1 MGIQSYKFPVDFL
14 NNLEK
19 PVIYIGNKYKNI
31 VGSVSVYDGLKFTFN
46 LNAFQTVEFKVYR
59 DIDSKKQEYFDA
71 FEEGMLI
78 MIPGIAWY
86 EIHVETNIE
95 PTGISK
101 SISGTSLECKLC
113 DKRLVDFQVN
123 SDDFEDD
130 DYVVTKFYNPTDPKK
145 SLLDRVL
152 NVAPNWSV
160 GHVDQSL
167 VDKQRTFNEDDVNVY
182 SFLTETA
189 AEAFNCLFVFD
200 TFNQTVNAYDLDT
213 YGKDTDIF
221 VSMDNLAQNMTQTI
235 DQRSIFTCYRV
246 KGGDGV
252 YINEVNPNG
261 TDKIYDFSYY
271 LSQMPEELQQ
281 KLIDYNYT
289 YQILMPIYEEVV
301 AAVQEQLEKIYELLD
316 RVPDSLAS
324 TDWTQYGLELLQSQE
339 KSLITQEELYCAQG
353 YNIPADIHYDLYKQN
368 HQKLNE
374 VQSEIA
380 VRESE
385 IESARN
391 EYEETCEGLTALQN
405 VFDMDNWF
413 TEDEWLILDDYVIEE
428 TYSNDN
434 FSVVDNTNEAEL
446 FSMEKELFDKA
457 CEDLSKKCRPQYQ
470 YSATLTNLL
479 TIPEFK
485 DFVKYFE
492 LGNFIRMETDYDTI
506 VRLRLISFTI
516 DYTNM
521 RTIDVTFSDAIRVK
535 DIYEDTASIL
545 AQANSLAS
553 SFKFRKDQ
561 YDNSVK
567 QGNFVAEMRK
577 YGLDVATVA
586 IHNATDQSQT
596 WDSTG
601 MTFRKWNDERQDYD
615 PEMIK
620 IINNM
625 MVFLDGE
632 NGARMAIGKLKLPNG
647 NSCYGI
653 NCELLANKLTMSE
666 NVWIENDSGTY
677 KFDDDGFNAS
687 NGTNIVKIQPG
698 NSGELFSI
706 YKGSDKQFYITS
718 DGDVEYA
725 GTLRGS
731 TGVFSGLLQGGSIN
745 IGNNSFTVDEN
756 GIFSLAGGRLKFDGK
771 TMSFGSDVT
780 LSWGQI
786 TGTGNVAS
794 KNDIPTDI
802 SQLNDAYGQK
812 WSTTIGENWI
822 RTSTVTAQNLNV
834 QNLDTVNSNG
844 YVKAKTS
851 NQYAALEVACADEGA
866 GIRIYNG
873 TKNGSSWN
881 PIYGTYCQISSMGIA
896 FYENYNNKVMKL
908 SARSGLDMNN
918 HSITNCLSIN
928 LISDTIPTSTSR
940 DSNKAPSYTAC
951 ASMISN
957 LKALIPSTS
966 SFAPADHS
974 HRNYVSSV
982 SVSSSGSTG
991 TKFVHDASI
1000 SGNTLYL
1007 TRYVYSASDIRLK
1020 QNVTDLPDL
1029 TQIYM
1034 QLEPKKFKYS
1044 DVLKGYSKDW
1054 KFGLIAQDMERLF
1067 YEANIPIEET
1077 GLITL
1082 EQSDPVFNEDKLVGD
1097 DVVHRINYDQFHMM
1111 HIQMIQKQQEEI
1123 DGLQSEVNDLK
1134 QEVADLKQL
1143 VNKLLERDSV

>member
-1 MGIQSYKFPVDFL
+1 MGIQSFKFPVDFL
-14 NNLEK
+14 NNLEH
-19 PVIYIGNKYKNI
+19 PVIYIANKYKEILNAVAI
-31 VGSVSVYDGLKFTFN
+31 YDGLKLTCN
-46 LNAFQTVEFKVYR
+46 LNAFQTAEFKIYR
-59 DIDSKKQEYFDA
+59 DIDGKRQDYFKD

-86 EIHVETNIE
+86 EIHVETNIDN
-95 PTGISK
+95 TGISK
-101 SISGTSLECKLC
+101 TISATSLECKLC

-130 DYVVTKFYNPTDPKK
+130 DYVVTTFYNPTDPKK
-145 SLLDRVL
+145 SLLDRAL
-152 NVAPNWSV
+152 NVTPNWSV

-167 VDKQRTFNEDDVNVY
+167 MDKQRTFNEDDVNVY

-189 AEAFNCLFVFD
+189 SEAFNCLFIFD
-200 TFNQTVNAYDLDT
+200 TFNQTVNAYDLDN
-213 YGKDTDIF
+213 YGNDTNIF
-221 VSMDNLAQNMTQTI
+221 VSMDNLAQNMTESI

-252 YINEVNPNG
+252 LINEVNPNG

-281 KLIDYNYT
+281 KLLDYNNA

-368 HQKLNE
+368 HQKLIA

-380 VRESE
+380 VREAE

-391 EYEETCEGLTALQN
+391 EYEETCEGLTALQD

-470 YSATLTNLL
+470 YSATLANIL

-485 DFVKYFE
+485 NFIQYFE
-492 LGNFIRMETDYDTI
+492 LSNFIRMETDYDTI
-506 VRLRLISFTI
+506 VKLRLISFTV
-516 DYTNM
+516 DYNNTG
-521 RTIDVTFSDAIRVK
+521 TIDVTFSDTVRVK
-535 DIYEDTASIL
+535 GVLEDHASIL
-545 AQANSLAS
+545 GQASSLAS

-577 YGLDVATVA
+577 YGLDVATTQ
-586 IHNATDQSQT
+586 IYNATDQSQT

-601 MTFRKWNDERQDYD
+601 MTFRKWNDERQDFD

-647 NSCYGI
+647 SETYGV
-653 NCELLANKLTMSE
+653 NCEILMNKLTMSQ
-666 NVWIENDSGTY
+666 NLWIENDSGTY
-677 KFDDDGFNAS
+677 KFDDTGFNAS
-687 NGTNIVKIQPG
+687 NGTNTVKIQPG
-698 NSGELFSI
+698 NSGEMFSI

-718 DGDVEYA
+718 GGDVEYA
-725 GTLRGS
+725 GTLRGA
-731 TGVFSGLLQGGSIN
+731 TGIFSGLLQGGSIN

-771 TMSFGSDVT
+771 TMTFGSDVT

-786 TGTGNVAS
+786 TGTGNVANKS
-794 KNDIPTDI
+794 DIPTDI

-812 WSTTIGENWI
+812 WSTTIGNNWI
-822 RTSTVTAQNLNV
+822 QTSTVYAQNLMVGSTNIIGKLTAS
-834 QNLDTVNSNG
+834 QINTTGLIAENISATTISGKTLSGCTIEGGDIKLGSTLYMYNPRTGGYQTVLSFDGNYPRFYPNNIHFDSTIYADVIGDFIGSLNGNASSATNATYADKCNNS
-844 YVKAKTS
+844 TS
-851 NQYAALEVACADEGA
+851 NSHTANCF
-866 GIRIYNG
+866 ITSTMTIY
-873 TKNGSSWN
+873 
-881 PIYGTYCQISSMGIA
+881 
-896 FYENYNNKVMKL
+896 KVPSG
-908 SARSGLDMNN
+908 SARRFKTDIEPITDERLDP
-918 HSITNCLSIN
+918 HKLYDI
-928 LISDTIPTSTSR
+928 DVVQF
-940 DSNKAPSYTAC
+940 KYKPSFY
-951 ASMISN
+951 
-957 LKALIPSTS
+957 
-966 SFAPADHS
+966 
-974 HRNYVSSV
+974 
-982 SVSSSGSTG
+982 
-991 TKFVHDASI
+991 
-1000 SGNTLYL
+1000 
-1007 TRYVYSASDIRLK
+1007 
-1020 QNVTDLPDL
+1020 DLPDD
-1029 TQIYM
+1029 TEMPTVIGMIADDIDKIYPCACEYDEDTGEVINW
-1034 QLEPKKFKYS
+1034 LERYMIPPMLS
-1044 DVLKGYSKDW
+1044 
-1054 KFGLIAQDMERLF
+1054 LIQ
-1067 YEANIPIEET
+1067 
-1077 GLITL
+1077 
-1082 EQSDPVFNEDKLVGD
+1082 EQHN
-1097 DVVHRINYDQFHMM
+1097 Q
-1111 HIQMIQKQQEEI
+1111 I
-1123 DGLQSEVNDLK
+1123 DGLQNEVNDLK

>member
-1 MGIQSYKFPVDFL
+1 MGIQSFKFPVDFL
-14 NNLEK
+14 NNLEH
-19 PVIYIGNKYKNI
+19 PVIYIANKYKEILNAVAI
-31 VGSVSVYDGLKFTFN
+31 YDGLKLTCN
-46 LNAFQTVEFKVYR
+46 LNAFQTAEFKIYR
-59 DIDSKKQEYFDA
+59 DINGEKQDYFKD

-86 EIHVETNIE
+86 EIHVETNIDN
-95 PTGISK
+95 TGISK
-101 SISGTSLECKLC
+101 TISATSLECKLC

-130 DYVVTKFYNPTDPKK
+130 DYVVTTFYNPTDPKK
-145 SLLDRVL
+145 SLLDRAL
-152 NVAPNWSV
+152 NITPNWSV

-189 AEAFNCLFVFD
+189 AEAFNCLFIFD
-200 TFNQTVNAYDLDT
+200 TFNQTVNAYDLDN
-213 YGKDTDIF
+213 YGNDTNIF
-221 VSMDNLAQNMTQTI
+221 VSMDNLAQNMTETI
-235 DQRSIFTCYRV
+235 DQRSIYTCYRV

-252 YINEVNPNG
+252 FINEVNPNG

-281 KLIDYNYT
+281 KLLNYNNA

-324 TDWTQYGLELLQSQE
+324 TDWTQYGLALLQSQE

-368 HQKLNE
+368 HQKLVG

-380 VRESE
+380 VREAE

-391 EYEETCEGLTALQN
+391 EYEETCEGLTALQD

-470 YSATLTNLL
+470 YSATLANLL

-492 LGNFIRMETDYDTI
+492 LGNFIRMETDYDSI
-506 VRLRLISFTI
+506 VKLRLISFTV
-516 DYTNM
+516 DYNNTG
-521 RTIDVTFSDAIRVK
+521 TIDVTFSDAVRVK
-535 DIYEDTASIL
+535 DVYEDTASIL
-545 AQANSLAS
+545 GQASSLAS

-577 YGLDVATVA
+577 YGLDVATTQ
-586 IHNATDQSQT
+586 IYNATDQSQT

-647 NSCYGI
+647 SETYGI
-653 NCELLANKLTMSE
+653 NCEILMNKLTMSQ

-687 NGTNIVKIQPG
+687 NGTNTVKIQPG
-698 NSGELFSI
+698 NSGEMFSI

-718 DGDVEYA
+718 SGDVEYA
-725 GTLRGS
+725 GTLRGA
-731 TGVFSGLLQGGSIN
+731 TGIFSGLLQGGSIN
-745 IGNNSFTVDEN
+745 IGNNTFTVDEN
-756 GIFSLAGGRLKFDGK
+756 GNMRATSGFFMGEVYCTNGKIGGWNIGVDSIYKNGMELNSSGTIKSIDVSDPNFYTLISNGTVSIKHNDSIMNLGKGLTFSGAARTTNIYSNGIHTPELTTTLINNSGYGDLTIDVSELKIKGKTTFANPISLPSRYGSLAGTTDKIVYKTTSGGYEDIPSVGWVTGYVSKKIPDTSKFATKSDLNGYSPSGHTHSNYIIKFSGDGSSGVYNSIYTSGQVIYGSKISYSDLKNK
-771 TMSFGSDVT
+771 VSDVR
-780 LSWGQI
+780 
-786 TGTGNVAS
+786 V
-794 KNDIPTDI
+794 KYDIHDV
-802 SQLNDAYGQK
+802 
-812 WSTTIGENWI
+812 EN
-822 RTSTVTAQNLNV
+822 
-834 QNLDTVNSNG
+834 
-844 YVKAKTS
+844 
-851 NQYAALEVACADEGA
+851 
-866 GIRIYNG
+866 
-873 TKNGSSWN
+873 
-881 PIYGTYCQISSMGIA
+881 ISSLYM
-896 FYENYNNKVMKL
+896 
-908 SARSGLDMNN
+908 
-918 HSITNCLSIN
+918 
-928 LISDTIPTSTSR
+928 
-940 DSNKAPSYTAC
+940 
-951 ASMISN
+951 N
-957 LKALIPSTS
+957 LKPVQ
-966 SFAPADHS
+966 
-974 HRNYVSSV
+974 Y
-982 SVSSSGSTG
+982 
-991 TKFVHDASI
+991 
-1000 SGNTLYL
+1000 
-1007 TRYVYSASDIRLK
+1007 RY
-1020 QNVTDLPDL
+1020 
-1029 TQIYM
+1029 
-1034 QLEPKKFKYS
+1034 KK
-1044 DVLKGYSKDW
+1044 G
-1054 KFGLIAQDMERLF
+1054 
-1067 YEANIPIEET
+1067 
-1077 GLITL
+1077 
-1082 EQSDPVFNEDKLVGD
+1082 VGD
-1097 DVVHRINYDQFHMM
+1097 DEKNQFGVVAQWTRDVMSQNGLDVNDYSIVRKSKPLPDTKEKYYVDDDILRIDYEQFHAL
-1111 HIQMIQKQQEEI
+1111 HISMIQKHEREIEELKRENI
-1123 DGLQSEVNDLK
+1123 DLK
-1134 QEVADLKQL
+1134 QEVTDLKQL